1 MNNQTKLLSTCTAKL
16 RLIAAAVIACLIH
29 VSPCKAA
36 DIPSDLM
43 VDLDSLTVS
52 KGEFLCL
59 ALNDYFEARG
69 ESLPGRLAVAKVV
82 LNRVMDSRFPSRIC
96 DVVRQ
101 NKTRSMHR
109 CQFSWYCDGRSDKPY
124 DRKAWRRSLKMAAAV
139 LIKDSSIADPTGGAL
154 WYHAVFVHP
163 KWAGRLNVS
172 GIVGGH
178 IFYSDSESVRLV
190 RSQERHDHMVPALHR
205 FAEWVDGQ
213 KPRPTAVASR

>member
-1 MNNQTKLLSTCTAKL
+1 MNNQKTLLGMRSSKL
-16 RLIAAAVIACLIH
+16 RLIAAAVIACLIY
-29 VSPCKAA
+29 VSPSKAV

-43 VDLDSLTVS
+43 VDLDSLTVT

-69 ESLPGRLAVAKVV
+69 ESLPGRLAVAQVV

-101 NKTRSMHR
+101 NKTRSLHR

-163 KWAGRLNVS
+163 KWADRLDVS

-178 IFYSDSESVRLV
+178 IFYRDSESVRAV
-190 RSQERHDHMVPALHR
+190 RNQERRDHMVPALHR
-205 FAEWVDGQ
+205 FAEWVDRQ
-213 KPRPTAVASR
+213 EPRPTAVASR

>member
-1 MNNQTKLLSTCTAKL
+1 MRSSKL
-16 RLIAAAVIACLIH
+16 RLIAAAVIACLIY
-29 VSPCKAA
+29 VSPSKAV

-43 VDLDSLTVS
+43 VDLDSLTVT

-69 ESLPGRLAVAKVV
+69 ESLPGRLAVAQVV

-101 NKTRSMHR
+101 NKTRSLHR

-163 KWAGRLNVS
+163 KWADRLDVS

-178 IFYSDSESVRLV
+178 IFYRDSESVRAV
-190 RSQERHDHMVPALHR
+190 RNQERRDHMVPALHR
-205 FAEWVDGQ
+205 FAEWVDRQ
-213 KPRPTAVASR
+213 EPRPTAVASR